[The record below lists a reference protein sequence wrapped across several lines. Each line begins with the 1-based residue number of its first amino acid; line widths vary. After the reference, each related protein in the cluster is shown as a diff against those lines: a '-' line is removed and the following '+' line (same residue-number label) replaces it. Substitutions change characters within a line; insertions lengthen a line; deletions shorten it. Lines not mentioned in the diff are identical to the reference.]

1 MKCCGD
7 PDTEGGKIELCA
19 SDNQSATAIWL
30 KGYSSQNTH
39 PLSKV
44 ASVDKAFDAGD
55 EYI

>member
-7 PDTEGGKIELCA
+7 PDTESGKIELCA

-30 KGYSSQNTH
+30 KGYSSQITH